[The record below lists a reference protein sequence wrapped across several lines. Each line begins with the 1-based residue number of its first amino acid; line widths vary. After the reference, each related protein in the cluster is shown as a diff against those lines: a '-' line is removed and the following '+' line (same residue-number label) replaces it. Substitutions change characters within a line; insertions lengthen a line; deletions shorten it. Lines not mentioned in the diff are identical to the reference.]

1 MTNYPAPEANGHS
14 IAFGA
19 DGSKIV
25 EAGEEE
31 GIILAEFDLDEV
43 RKTRAKT
50 IWGNAFRRPHRYS
63 ELVSMGVKSPFLRD
77 NVFGHPFR
85 RAER

>member
-1 MTNYPAPEANGHS
+1 M
-14 IAFGA
+14 AFGA

-31 GIILAEFDLDEV
+31 GITLADFDLDDV

-63 ELVSMGVKSPFLRD
+63 ELVSMDVRSPFLRE
-77 NVFGHPFR
+77 NAFGEPFR